1 MTIYSSKG
9 FSGIGGSGLSI
20 AQDRKKSQ
28 IYRRK
33 RTGLFYLPDY
43 DRVIKKR
50 RFAALAAEWRGNEE
64 SRDYCRQI
72 LPDRKGR

>member
-1 MTIYSSKG
+1 H
-9 FSGIGGSGLSI
+9 
-20 AQDRKKSQ
+20 
-28 IYRRK
+28 
-33 RTGLFYLPDY
+33 RTGRKVKYIGEKELACFYLPDY

-72 LPDRKGR
+72 LPDRKGG